1 MQQERIL
8 KFLKFDIDYTI
19 IPHKA
24 LSFTKKN
31 KNKNNW
37 DYYPSYQ
44 QYVDMMN
51 LFSDSFPNIC
61 KLHNLG
67 TLSSGRKILI
77 IQISDN
83 VKKKMNLHSYILLSM
98 HGDDMISVIS
108 LRLIDYILNEYG
120 NNQRIT
126 NLAMRLIFGLTFC
139 KSRWSILGEI
149 KCKLCNTSY
158 NVNWIDLNRNYPDPE
173 NGPHPDGNLYQ
184 EETNIFIGSY
194 RTLLI
199 FHFLQIYMVE

>member
-1 MQQERIL
+1 ME
-8 KFLKFDIDYTI
+8 FLKFDIDYTI

-24 LSFTKKN
+24 LSFTN

-83 VKKKMNLHSYILLSM
+83 VGQKEDEPSFLYTSSM
-98 HGDDMISVIS
+98 HGDE
-108 LRLIDYILNEYG
+108 LRD
-120 NNQRIT
+120 
-126 NLAMRLIFGLTFC
+126 
-139 KSRWSILGEI
+139 
-149 KCKLCNTSY
+149 
-158 NVNWIDLNRNYPDPE
+158 
-173 NGPHPDGNLYQ
+173 
-184 EETNIFIGSY
+184 NII
-194 RTLLI
+194 I
-199 FHFLQIYMVE
+199 